1 MGKSSYDLLIQRL
14 DQFIRKF
21 YLNKL
26 IRGLLYSVGLIIAA
40 FLIINILEHYFY
52 FDKGVRKVM
61 FFGFILSSAVALFF
75 WVINPLMKYF
85 SLGKTISHEQAA
97 NIIGDHFA
105 DVKDKLLNILQL
117 KNQVG
122 SSQINSELIDASINQ
137 KTDGLKLVPFKS
149 AIDLSYNKKYAKY
162 ALPPFLIFLALVFGA
177 PSLLKD
183 STHRLI
189 NNDRE
194 FERAAPF
201 HFSLE
206 NDNIEVL
213 KSEDVTITV
222 RVEGS
227 TLPDQVFIDLEDFQ
241 YELKMLDRDLYTY
254 TFKNVQKDTKFRVYS
269 GQFYSTEK
277 SITVLPK
284 PSIDQFAL
292 VLDYPG
298 YTGRKDET
306 LNNIGD
312 AFVPQGTRIRWT
324 YQTEDTD
331 DVSIRFN
338 NAKKSDAFKQS
349 RKNTFSHSKTMM
361 TSDLYTV
368 YIDNAYLTTPDSS
381 IYNIN
386 VAPDNHPSISVE
398 AFADSTNAEVKY
410 FIGNASDDY
419 GLTNLTFNYTV
430 TDQTGR
436 NKKTNRVPIP
446 KAPSNEW
453 TYDYVMDL
461 REYSL
466 DAGDKITYYFE
477 VQDNDGI
484 NGSKSSKTQVMTFAK
499 PTIEDLEE
507 EEDLNEEEVKDKV
520 EEAIK
525 ESKKLKE
532 EIRKMREK
540 LLEKKELSWQEQ
552 KELEKLLEKQK
563 EIQKK
568 LQEAQEAFQE
578 NLEKQE
584 EFNKPDEETQ
594 KKQEK
599 VEEMFKEVMDD
610 EMQTLMEQIQE
621 LMQELDKDEMMEQ
634 LEEFEMQEEMQEME
648 MERLEEMFKQLE
660 FEKEMKEMMEK
671 LEELAEKQEELAEET
686 EQEKKSNEELK
697 KEQEKINEEFEKLK
711 EEMEKLA
718 EDNEELEFPK
728 PIDKEEMEENSE
740 DVQEQLDDS
749 QEKLEKQENSGAS
762 KSQKKAAGEMKKM
775 AGNLQSQMESGEEE
789 AFEEDLKALRQL
801 LENLVTLSYDEETL
815 IADIQ
820 SSVTNTPRYVELIQD
835 QFKLK
840 EDFELISDSLY
851 ALSKRV
857 DKIESFVTEKLVE
870 TERRME
876 KSIDDLEARKK
887 PEASISQRRVMTN
900 LNDLALML
908 AESMDQMQQQMG
920 MSMPGNQQCN
930 KPGGKGQGKPG
941 AQPSDK
947 ISEGQQSLGEG
958 LEKMMGKQGKKG
970 KDGNSAKD
978 FAEAAAKQAA
988 LRKALED
995 ARKELQEQG
1004 EGGQGLQEIID
1015 LMNKI
1020 EEDLVNK
1027 RLNND
1032 LLKRQQDI
1040 ETRLLQADKADRKR
1054 EKDNKRK
1061 GETADQIVREL
1072 PPNLQEYLKEKESE
1086 VELFKQVS
1094 PDVYPLY
1101 QKMIEG
1107 YYNALKGK
1115 GE

>member
-52 FDKGVRKVM
+52 FDKGIRKVM

-97 NIIGDHFA
+97 NIIGDHFS

-117 KNQVG
+117 KSQSG

-201 HFSLE
+201 HFKLE

-222 RVEGS
+222 RIEGS

-254 TFKNVQKDTKFRVYS
+254 TFKNVQKDTKFKVYS
-269 GQFYSTEK
+269 GPYYSTEK

-292 VLDYPG
+292 TLDYPG

-312 AFVPQGTRIRWT
+312 AFVPQGTRIKWT

-338 NAKKSDAFKQS
+338 NAKKTAEFKQS

-368 YIDNAYLTTPDSS
+368 YIDNAYLTIPDSS

-386 VAPDNHPSISVE
+386 VAPDNHPSIAVE
-398 AFADSTNAEVKY
+398 AFADSTNTEVKY

-436 NKKTNRVPIP
+436 NKTTNRIPIP

-466 DAGDKITYYFE
+466 DAGDQITYYFE

-499 PTIEDLEE
+499 PTIEELEE
-507 EEDLNEEEVKDKV
+507 EEDLNEEQVKDKV

-563 EIQKK
+563 EIQEK
-568 LQEAQEAFQE
+568 LKEAQEAFQE

-594 KKQEK
+594 QKQEK
-599 VEEMFKEVMDD
+599 IEEMFEEVMDE

-621 LMQELDKDEMMEQ
+621 LMQELNKDEMMEQ

-660 FEKEMKEMMEK
+660 FEKEMNEMMEK

-686 EQEKKSNEELK
+686 EQKKKSNEELK
-697 KEQEKINEEFEKLK
+697 KEQEEINEEFEKLK

-718 EDNEELEFPK
+718 EENEELEFPK
-728 PIDKEEMEENSE
+728 PLDKEEIEENSE

-749 QEKLEKQENSGAS
+749 QEKLEQKENSGAS

-775 AGNLQSQMESGEEE
+775 AGNLQSQMESSEEE

-801 LENLVTLSYDEETL
+801 LENLVTLSYDEESL
-815 IADIQ
+815 ISDIQ

-887 PEASISQRRVMTN
+887 QEASVSQRRVMTN

-958 LEKMMGKQGKKG
+958 LKEMMGKQGKPG